1 MSVWLCRERE
11 YRKITRSSSQIQFSY
26 FAGLFIFWQEITGS
40 AKRYILGLQAATEVQ
55 GLGQV
60 RFWLI
65 AVTKKALFYRRVS
78 VCFAALFV
86 FIIIRLKSQYFLC
99 QLAFVSIGISIMCD
113 QINFFSCQI
122 NSVCTVNNH
131 SCEIRTGSFIDK
143 TIFWTSL
150 RKQIFERNMINIC
163 NADNDIQIGNPFSC
177 FIIRVRLSWNIQFF
191 TKLSLCKMMIFS
203 KPLKIGCQLNIRHE
217 DTSIYKKS
225 EICLNISFIIP
236 IFPVNGFICNLTK
249 NIS

>member
-1 MSVWLCRERE
+1 MKRKGIWKRGVVVSGIMLAMNLSGCSFFVKKDSGNTDIQSVR
-11 YRKITRSSSQIQFSY
+11 
-26 FAGLFIFWQEITGS
+26 QES
-40 AKRYILGLQAATEVQ
+40 E
-55 GLGQV
+55 
-60 RFWLI
+60 
-65 AVTKKALFYRRVS
+65 
-78 VCFAALFV
+78 
-86 FIIIRLKSQYFLC
+86 
-99 QLAFVSIGISIMCD
+99 
-113 QINFFSCQI
+113 
-122 NSVCTVNNH
+122 
-131 SCEIRTGSFIDK
+131 
-143 TIFWTSL
+143 
-150 RKQIFERNMINIC
+150 

-225 EICLNISFIIP
+225 EICLNIFFIIP